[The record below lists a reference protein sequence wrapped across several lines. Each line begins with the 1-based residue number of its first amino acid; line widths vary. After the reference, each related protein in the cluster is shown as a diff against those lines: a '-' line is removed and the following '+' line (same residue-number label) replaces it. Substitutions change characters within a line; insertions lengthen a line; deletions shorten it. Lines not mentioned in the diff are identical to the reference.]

1 MRLLFLITFILMI
14 FSCQNTESTTEVEDN
29 SIKRSDLIGVWEQ
42 VDLKVTYNIFD
53 VPDSM
58 RIFEVME
65 ENWTEILSVKPVKTY
80 FMADSTYRQDFIG
93 LDDTVYDTQR
103 GLWNVLGDTLMLI
116 SPNATYTYGINLEEN
131 GTCQYLGILDWDG
144 DGVEDDKYEARQRLV
159 SRNTQ

>member
-1 MRLLFLITFILMI
+1 MLVFLVACDSKEPPI
-14 FSCQNTESTTEVEDN
+14 EDD

-58 RIFEVME
+58 RVFEVVE
-65 ENWTEILSVKPVKTY
+65 ENWTEVLSVKPVKTY
-80 FMADSTYRQDFIG
+80 FLADSTYRQDFIG
-93 LDDTVYDTQR
+93 LDDNVYDTQR

-116 SPNATYTYGINLEEN
+116 SPNATYTYGINLVTN
-131 GTCQYLGILDWDG
+131 GTCEYLGVLDWDG
-144 DGVEDDKYEARQRLV
+144 DGVEDDKYEATQRLV